1 MSKLLLRNVFL
12 GGIGVVAATAGA
24 VVHGSNSPAK
34 SVDDDEHSQMF
45 DALPSKGSA
54 IFDDNYITA
63 MLQAHQQ
70 LANLLKS
77 SGAAV
82 STDGLR
88 T

>member
-34 SVDDDEHSQMF
+34 SVDDEHSQMF

-70 LANLLKS
+70 LASLLKS

-88 T
+88 I